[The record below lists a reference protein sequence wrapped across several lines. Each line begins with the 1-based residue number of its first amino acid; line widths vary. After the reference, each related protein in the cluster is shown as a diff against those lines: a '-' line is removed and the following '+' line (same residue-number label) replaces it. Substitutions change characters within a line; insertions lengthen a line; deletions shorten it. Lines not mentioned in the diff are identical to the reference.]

1 MLLFLLGPIMYWSF
15 KDNAKKWGLAKG
27 GDTNPPAL
35 RGLFRCRVS
44 WAAPQVSLV
53 WSSCKGNPCDVL
65 CKGLSVLLSP
75 EIPVPQ
81 ARSLTRLLFPC
92 LRCRPAYGSRPAV
105 WQLHMCQ
112 ERGDLQPIALP
123 PLQQDWRHLLQG
135 QSQVLHP
142 LTLSWERRQRGL
154 GSHVVFVTVVLIKG
168 FCEAYVLETR
178 MSLVSP
184 FGRD

>member
-44 WAAPQVSLV
+44 RAAPQVSLV

-135 QSQVLHP
+135 QKCCIRWL
-142 LTLSWERRQRGL
+142 WA
-154 GSHVVFVTVVLIKG
+154 GSDGREDSRAMWCLCNHCFKLLWNI
-168 FCEAYVLETR
+168 CR
-178 MSLVSP
+178 VSIL
-184 FGRD
+184 